1 MTVMLGILEPMCNKE
16 EVLEIGVSMEETD
29 ERSLEETDER
39 SVIYGHHRESE
50 TVLVTTNTSS
60 AATVADVAV
69 AAVVPLL
76 AVPDPYV
83 VLTHFLVN

>member
-16 EVLEIGVSMEETD
+16 EVLEIGASM
-29 ERSLEETDER
+29 EETDER

-76 AVPDPYV
+76 AVREV
-83 VLTHFLVN
+83 